1 MYYFASDIHLGSGS
15 PEKARELERRFVA
28 WLSEIEHDAE
38 ALFLVGDTF
47 DFWFEYG
54 RVVPKGFVRTLGKLA
69 AMADR
74 GIRIVMFTGNHDMW
88 VTEYLHDECGIEI
101 CTSPQELE
109 LSGLRLF
116 VAHGD
121 NMNIKG
127 RPMLRLMNTVFRSRT
142 IRALFSWLVHPDL
155 AVRFGRWWSSSSRKA
170 HGEEREMKFLE
181 PLEEYADTYARNS
194 RIDCF
199 IFGHMHIMAEITAPR
214 HIYFLGDWPTQPN
227 CLTLDSN
234 GRFTLKTLD

>member
-15 PEKARELERRFVA
+15 PERARELERRFVG

-54 RVVPKGFVRTLGKLA
+54 RVVPKGFVRVLGKLA
-69 AMADR
+69 QMSDR

-101 CTSPQELE
+101 STAPRVME
-109 LSGLRLF
+109 LSGLKIF

-127 RPMLRLMNTVFRSRT
+127 RPMLRLMNTVFRSKT
-142 IRALFSWLVHPDL
+142 IRAIFSWAVHPDL

-170 HGEEREMKFLE
+170 HGEEREMRFLE
-181 PLEEYADTYARNS
+181 PLVEYAGKRAEEEH
-194 RIDCF
+194 IDCF
-199 IFGHMHIMAEITAPR
+199 IFGHMHIMAEITSPQ
-214 HIYFLGDWPTQPN
+214 HIFFLGDWPTRPN
-227 CLTLDSN
+227 CLTLDGSGN
-234 GRFTLKTLD
+234 LTLKTLD